1 MRLRRLAVFI
11 HSWKNSINNVLI
23 YFAITEFFST
33 ESCSSMHWK
42 TNLYRYPK
50 SVESLTLSP
59 SKAAKIAR
67 FVILLS
73 IAPDVFTCQMIVN
86 WVYQYL
92 LVSLSLSLFLLR
104 PAQTIPFVT
113 LLCLMPDD
121 FTRQGRR
128 ERVKQRL
135 HTKWADWRFWV
146 DCDIK

>member
-11 HSWKNSINNVLI
+11 HSRKNSINNVLI
-23 YFAITEFFST
+23 YFAITELFST

-42 TNLYRYPK
+42 TNLYPK
-50 SVESLTLSP
+50 SVESVTP
-59 SKAAKIAR
+59 

-86 WVYQYL
+86 WVYL

>member
-1 MRLRRLAVFI
+1 MYLYTLPLQSSSAQRVVQACI
-11 HSWKNSINNVLI
+11 
-23 YFAITEFFST
+23 
-33 ESCSSMHWK
+33 ESV
-42 TNLYRYPK
+42 TP
-50 SVESLTLSP
+50 
-59 SKAAKIAR
+59 

-73 IAPDVFTCQMIVN
+73 IAPDVFTRQMIVS
-86 WVYQYL
+86 WVYL

-135 HTKWADWRFWV
+135 HTKWAD
-146 DCDIK
+146 